1 MLGKLPSTTGKL
13 PVLPSKRSLLIT
25 LNSPRLPLPCVAM
38 TLLDKLERRFGF
50 LGIPGLI
57 RIVIGFTALVWAL
70 MCLNPN
76 FRFALDLD
84 PARICHG
91 EVWRLVTYIV
101 VPQTLSFWIVLALW
115 FLWFI
120 GEGLERAW
128 GSFRL
133 TLYFLVGMI
142 GTTVAA
148 FFFGSNFSNGMLIAS
163 LFFAFA
169 RFYPDEI
176 IYVLFILP
184 VKIKWLAWVFAAFLL
199 VGFVL
204 SSNSYRAALIAAFA
218 NYFIFFGPEIIHHA
232 RHRHEV
238 STRRRR
244 FEEQS
249 RNADNALHR
258 CAVCGATELSDPN
271 LDFRV
276 ARDGEEYCMAH
287 LPKAPTPA
295 L

>member
-1 MLGKLPSTTGKL
+1 MSW
-13 PVLPSKRSLLIT
+13 
-25 LNSPRLPLPCVAM
+25 
-38 TLLDKLERRFGF
+38 LDRLERRFGF
-50 LGIPGLI
+50 LAVPGLI

-70 MCLNPN
+70 MWLNPN
-76 FRFALDLD
+76 LRFALDLD
-84 PARICHG
+84 PARIRNG
-91 EVWRLVTYIV
+91 ELWRLFTYIFI
-101 VPQTLSFWIVLALW
+101 PQTPSLWVVLALW

-169 RFYPDEI
+169 RFYPDEV
-176 IYVLFILP
+176 IYILFILP
-184 VKIKWLAWVFAAFLL
+184 VKIKWLAWVFAAFLMF
-199 VGFVL
+199 GFVL
-204 SSNSYRAALIAAFA
+204 GSNSYRAALAAAFA
-218 NYFIFFGPEIIHHA
+218 NYFIFFGPEIVHQA
-232 RHRHEV
+232 RHRRDV

-244 FEEQS
+244 FETQS
-249 RNADNALHR
+249 RSSTETLHR
-258 CAVCGATELSDPN
+258 CAVCGATEVTDPN

-276 ARDGEEYCMAH
+276 ARDGEEYCMVH
-287 LPKAPTPA
+287 LPKAVSNA
-295 L
+295 

>member
-1 MLGKLPSTTGKL
+1 MVPFAGWLMPVQYASIVAEHQAVRNDVGIFDISHMGQLIVEGTGTREWLNVMLTNN
-13 PVLPSKRSLLIT
+13 I
-25 LNSPRLPLPCVAM
+25 
-38 TLLDKLERRFGF
+38 DK
-50 LGIPGLI
+50 
-57 RIVIGFTALVWAL
+57 
-70 MCLNPN
+70 
-76 FRFALDLD
+76 LDLD
-84 PARICHG
+84 PARIRHG
-91 EVWRLVTYIV
+91 EVWRLVTYIFL
-101 VPQTLSFWIVLALW
+101 PQTLSFWIVLALW

-133 TLYFLVGMI
+133 TLYFVVGMI

-169 RFYPDEI
+169 RFYPDQI
-176 IYVLFILP
+176 IYILFILP
-184 VKIKWLAWVFAAFLL
+184 VKIKWLAWIFAAFLL

-204 SSNSYRAALIAAFA
+204 NSNSYRAALIAAFA
-218 NYFIFFGPEIIHHA
+218 NYFIFFGPEIIHQA

-244 FEEQS
+244 FEAHS
-249 RNADNALHR
+249 RSDDEALHR
-258 CAVCGATELSDPN
+258 CAVCGATELTDPN

-287 LPKAPTPA
+287 LPKAQTLAPKDTDFTNSHQIE
-295 L
+295 